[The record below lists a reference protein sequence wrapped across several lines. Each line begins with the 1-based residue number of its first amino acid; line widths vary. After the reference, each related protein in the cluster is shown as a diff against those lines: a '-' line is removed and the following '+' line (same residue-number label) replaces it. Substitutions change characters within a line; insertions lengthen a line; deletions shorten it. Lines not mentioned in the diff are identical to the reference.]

1 MEQSNYKSIFP
12 LSFEIKKISQKL
24 YEKENIITSM
34 TPEYMQIKT
43 HGTLRNILYMTKRMQ
58 SRFS

>member
-43 HGTLRNILYMTKRMQ
+43 HGTLIFTAFKKGSGRQ
-58 SRFS
+58 